1 MYVYIS
7 IFGGGFSTRRSV
19 KKPWLRTSTFFFQIL
34 WLDPNT
40 SNELIRENLT
50 IIQADQVWTGRFL
63 WIMVSSR
70 GPLSSIG

>member
-1 MYVYIS
+1 MYALYPSLVVVS
-7 IFGGGFSTRRSV
+7 PLGCV